1 LVVVKEEKTSEISFR
16 IQKIKKIFTR
26 ARDTARRAY

>member
-1 LVVVKEEKTSEISFR
+1 LTSEISFR